1 MNKKG
6 SLELSVN
13 AIVILILAITM
24 LGLGLGFMKG
34 MFGKVSAKV
43 DTAIGGTDIQNPA
56 TAENPFV
63 LVSKDATIKRGENYR
78 LDASL
83 FNNLNEDILAL
94 EYTTTP
100 PLCKSGLD
108 ITTTDFTITV
118 PNPREVK
125 INQLAPLSFL
135 VEVATTATSRTSIC
149 TFTVTATTTAG
160 TTVFTQDFFLTVP

>member
-63 LVSKDATIKRGENYR
+63 LVSKDAIIKRGENYR

-83 FNNLNEDILAL
+83 FNNLNEEISALA
-94 EYTTTP
+94 YTP
-100 PLCKSGLD
+100 PLCKSGTD

-118 PNPREVK
+118 PNTREVK